1 MPSHMCWP
9 ALSDAWPMCLNAQ
22 PPPQL
27 SLPAIPLGVLSLL
40 AIKGLQLHCMAGQ
53 ELRIPPIAWR
63 ANPLDWLPEWGG
75 KCHFCPKKLLC
86 QGVTW
91 SLGSGYLKI
100 RPRWRGREC
109 LVGGLRGRSE
119 VWTLMVNKERPE
131 QALGS
136 RAFMYFCQVQMSYL
150 VEAGSCGNLLTFPL
164 VELVFLLSSWLQFWL
179 CYLHMGTLQ
188 ETFFF
193 LRESYQQILKSGI
206 WLYIIFA
213 CVSVCI
219 NALCILFSITEL
231 TTRTPP
237 SWNTLLSFGKQSN
250 DPVLI

>member
-1 MPSHMCWP
+1 MPSRMCWP

-22 PPPQL
+22 PPLQL

-40 AIKGLQLHCMAGQ
+40 AIKALQLHCMAGE

-75 KCHFCPKKLLC
+75 KCHFCPKTLLC

-109 LVGGLRGRSE
+109 LVGGLRGWSE

-136 RAFMYFCQVQMSYL
+136 RAFLYFCQVQMSYL
-150 VEAGSCGNLLTFPL
+150 VEAGSCGNFLTFPL

-179 CYLHMGTLQ
+179 CYLPYGNTSGNLH
-188 ETFFF
+188 FFSERK
-193 LRESYQQILKSGI
+193 LPTDPKERYLVIYYSCL
-206 WLYIIFA
+206 
-213 CVSVCI
+213 CVSLHKCSLHSV
-219 NALCILFSITEL
+219 LHHRVHHQDPSILEH
-231 TTRTPP
+231 
-237 SWNTLLSFGKQSN
+237 LS
-250 DPVLI
+250 